1 MSFRMS
7 RQDTLTKDP
16 LRWDCLN
23 PAYWTMI
30 FSWKKWLDLVIKR
43 IRMCTTSYLSM
54 RASCQKECSWFQDQ
68 VILQR
73 WFPVWTA
80 ARHVICIWCIIV
92 HQKMITG
99 GGQTWIQTF
108 LFFMLHQFYG
118 FIILKFVLIRSY
130 DFTGTAH
137 PRLAA
142 WGGSG

>member
-1 MSFRMS
+1 VSFRMS

-30 FSWKKWLDLVIKR
+30 FSCKKWLDMVIKR
-43 IRMCTTSYLSM
+43 IQICTTSYLSM
-54 RASCQKECSWFQDQ
+54 RATYRKECSWFQDQ

-73 WFPVWTA
+73 WFPAWTA

-92 HQKMITG
+92 HRKMIMSG
-99 GGQTWIQTF
+99 GRTWIQRF